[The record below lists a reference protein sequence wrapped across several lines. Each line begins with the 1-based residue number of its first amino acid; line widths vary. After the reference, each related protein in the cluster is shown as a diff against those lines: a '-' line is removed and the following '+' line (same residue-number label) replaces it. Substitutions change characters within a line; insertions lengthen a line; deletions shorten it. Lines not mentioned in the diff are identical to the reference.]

1 MTEPVLSFK
10 GVKLTFETEEGS
22 IKALNDVSL
31 DIHSRTI
38 VGVVGESG
46 SGKSVLALSSMG
58 LVPRPPGKYSKE
70 SEILFEG
77 KNVLNCSE
85 KELEL
90 IRGTGISMIFQ
101 EPMSSL
107 NPVLKVGEQ
116 IAEAVW
122 LRILRKELNQE
133 RSVGLFESVRGVS
146 GIDKKRVRD
155 EVLELLKKVRIP
167 DATESYDRYPH
178 EFSGGMKQR
187 VMIAMALAA
196 RPSLL
201 IADEPTT
208 ALDVST
214 QAQILLLIK
223 DLVRE
228 FGVSVLFI
236 SHDLGVVAEVADEIA
251 VMYAGRIV
259 EKSSVHLIFKDPKH
273 PYSQGLLKA
282 QPGAIEN
289 RERLESIP
297 GSVPSL
303 ITLPRGCAFH
313 PRCPYVFAR
322 CKIDVPLLLP
332 IDGSRKVA
340 CHLYP
345 GGMK

>member
-31 DIHSRTI
+31 DIPSRTI

-116 IAEAVW
+116 IAEAVR

-259 EKSSVHLIFKDPKH
+259 EKSSAHLIFKDPKH

>member
-31 DIHSRTI
+31 DIPSRTI